1 MKDNDLLNFY
11 KNDIGVLAISSYLK
25 QGNKNIS
32 IKGLSGDLNTIT
44 ALAVTKNDKKNH
56 CFILEDKKNALIF
69 YSSVSRLLKKEK
81 IFFFPYSYRKA
92 YDDEFINN
100 ANVVFRTEA
109 IEAITNKSKEKIY
122 LISYPEGVFEKTTNI
137 QTKNKLSLL
146 IKKGETLEYSF
157 LVNYLEEQNFES
169 VDFVK
174 EPGQYSIRGNI
185 IDVFSFTNKEPIRI
199 EYEENKIVRIKLFN
213 VVSQLTV
220 EEKTK
225 VKILAN
231 TEKNQTQSSFVSLF
245 SILNENWVFWFE
257 NLSLSA
263 NIIEEKFQEASL
275 IYSSLEKKSKIM
287 ISQKPSVLFLSKKE
301 FLNETKPFK
310 RIDFGRNIN
319 IKNKIFSFSSS
330 PQPSF
335 NKNLS
340 LLVDNIRSFEE
351 KNYTILISF
360 QSEEQVRR
368 LRLYFES
375 INYNSPHSA
384 IMIPLGSGFVDHDN
398 KRVVYTDHEIF
409 NRYYKHTKQPIVL
422 KKQKNPIKNKSE
434 LEVGDFVVHIDH
446 GVGRFVGL
454 DKIKIN
460 ETKQEVL
467 RVVYKN
473 NDTVY
478 ININSLHKIS
488 KYSGSNSSPKLHSLG
503 NQEWEKKKTKI
514 KSRLVDIAEDLIGLY
529 AKRRQSP
536 GFCFEKDSFMQI
548 ELESSFIYQDT
559 PDQSKATIEIK
570 KDMEKSFPMD
580 RLICGDVGFGKTEVA
595 IRAAFKAVANN
606 KQVLI
611 LVPTTILALQHYKT
625 FKKRLEMFPV
635 TIDYLSRFR
644 STKEK
649 NKVVK
654 GCLSGDVDILIGTHL
669 VVNNKIKYKDLGLL
683 IVDEEQ
689 KFGVSLKE
697 KIKKQK
703 NNLDTLTL
711 TATPIPRTLHFSL
724 IGVRDISIIKTAPTN
739 RQPVH
744 TETINFD
751 KNKIRDILKNELMR
765 FGQVFF
771 VHNRVKDIYEVANII
786 QLLVPNAKVG
796 VAHGQQKGDE
806 LEKTMLKFIEGYF
819 DILVSTNIIESGLD
833 IPNANTIIINKAHM
847 FGLSDLHQMRG
858 RVGRSNK
865 KAFCYLVTPGVLTLS
880 SDAKR
885 RLVALEEFSMLGDG
899 INIALKDLDIRGAG
913 NLLGG
918 EQSGFI
924 NDLGFET
931 YHKILDEALVEIEPK
946 TPPHQHKN
954 IKFFNKS
961 NSCLVDVDTEV
972 YIPKNYIKNSNERLK
987 MYDFIEKNTGNN
999 LFFETKNII
1008 KDRFGKMPTNLKNLF
1023 VVMEIKNIGTQMAID
1038 KITNKR
1044 KKLIITFNQTKQPNM
1059 VKNESIQ
1066 KIFSFAKKEN
1076 KNVSMKET
1084 NRQLII
1090 TFKGIFGLNE
1100 SLGLLKNLKNK
1111 DNILVV

>member
-1 MKDNDLLNFY
+1 MKNNDLLNLY
-11 KNDIGVLAISSYLK
+11 KNDLGVLAVSSYLN

-32 IKGLSGDLNTIT
+32 IKGLFGDLNIIT
-44 ALAVTKNDKKNH
+44 ALAITKNDKKNH
-56 CFILEDKKNALIF
+56 CFILEDKKSALIF
-69 YSSVSRLLKKEK
+69 YSSLSRLLKKEK

-109 IEAITNKSKEKIY
+109 IEAITNPTNEKIY
-122 LISYPEGVFEKTTNI
+122 LITYSEGLFEKTTNI

-157 LVNYLEEQNFES
+157 LVNYLEEQSFEL

-174 EPGQYSIRGNI
+174 EPGQYSVRGNI

-199 EYEENKIVRIKLFN
+199 EYEENKIIRIKLFN

-220 EEKTK
+220 EEKQK
-225 VKILAN
+225 VKILTN
-231 TEKNQTQSSFVSLF
+231 TEKNHLESSFVSLF
-245 SILNENWVFWFE
+245 SILDHRWVFWFE

-263 NIIEEKFQEASL
+263 NIIDDKFKEASL
-275 IYSSLEKKSKIM
+275 IYSDLQKKSKII
-287 ISQKPSVLFLSKKE
+287 ISQKPSVLFLSKKDFIDE
-301 FLNETKPFK
+301 IKSFK
-310 RIDFGRNIN
+310 RVEFGGNIN
-319 IKNKIFSFSSS
+319 SKNKMFNFSSS
-330 PQPSF
+330 AQPSF

-351 KNYTILISF
+351 KKYRILISF
-360 QSEEQVRR
+360 QSEEQVTR

-375 INYNSPHSA
+375 INYISSHSS
-384 IMIPLGSGFVDHDN
+384 IMVPLGSGFVDHDN

-409 NRYYKHTKQPIVL
+409 NRYYKHTKQPTII
-422 KKQKNPIKNKSE
+422 KKQKNPIKDRTE
-434 LEVGDFVVHIDH
+434 LKVGDFIVHIDH
-446 GVGRFVGL
+446 GIGRFVGL

-460 ETKQEVL
+460 KTIQEVL

-488 KYSGSNSSPKLHSLG
+488 KYSGSNSSPSLHSLG
-503 NQEWEKKKTKI
+503 TQEWEKKKTKI
-514 KSRLVDIAEDLIGLY
+514 KSKLVDIAEDLIDLY
-529 AKRRQSP
+529 AKRRKNL
-536 GFCFEKDSFMQI
+536 GFRFEKDSFMQI
-548 ELESSFIYQDT
+548 ELESSFMYQDT
-559 PDQSKATIEIK
+559 LDQTKATVEIK

-606 KQVLI
+606 KQVLV

-625 FKKRLEMFPV
+625 FKKRLELFPV
-635 TIDYLSRFR
+635 TIEYLSRFR
-644 STKEK
+644 STAEK
-649 NKVVK
+649 KNVIKD
-654 GCLSGDVDILIGTHL
+654 CLNGKVDILIGTHII
-669 VVNNKIKYKDLGLL
+669 VNDKIKYKDLGLL

-744 TETINFD
+744 TEIINFN
-751 KNKIRDILKNELMR
+751 KEKIRDIIKNELMR

-771 VHNRVKDIYEVANII
+771 VHNRVKDIYEVSNII
-786 QLLVPNAKVG
+786 QQLVPNAKVG
-796 VAHGQQKGDE
+796 VAYGQQKGDE
-806 LEKTMLKFIEGYF
+806 LEKTMLRFIEGYF
-819 DILVSTNIIESGLD
+819 DVLVSTNIIESGLD

-885 RLVALEEFSMLGDG
+885 RLIALEEFSMLGDG

-946 TPPHQHKN
+946 TTKQQTTN
-954 IKFFNKS
+954 IMAFSKV

-972 YIPKNYIKNSNERLK
+972 YIPKDYIINSNERLK

-999 LFFETKNII
+999 LFSETIDII
-1008 KDRFGKMPTNLKNLF
+1008 KDRFGKIPKNLKNLF
-1023 VVMEIKNIGTQMAID
+1023 VVMEIKNIGTHMEID
-1038 KITNKR
+1038 KITSKQNR
-1044 KKLIITFNQTKQPNM
+1044 LTIMFNQTKQTHTT
-1059 VKNESIQ
+1059 KNESVQ
-1066 KIFSFAKKEN
+1066 KIFNFAKKEN

-1084 NRQLII
+1084 KKQLII
-1090 TFKGIFGLNE
+1090 TFKDVFGLNA
-1100 SLGLLKNLKNK
+1100 SLGLLKKLKK
-1111 DNILVV
+1111 

>member
-1 MKDNDLLNFY
+1 MKENDLLNLY
-11 KNDIGVLAISSYLK
+11 KNDLGVIDVSSYLN

-32 IKGLSGDLNTIT
+32 IKGLFGDLNIIT
-44 ALAVTKNDKKNH
+44 ALAITKNDKKNH
-56 CFILEDKKNALIF
+56 CFILEDKKSALIF
-69 YSSVSRLLKKEK
+69 YSSLSRLLKKEK
-81 IFFFPYSYRKA
+81 IYFFPYSYRKA

-109 IEAITNKSKEKIY
+109 IEAITYTTNEKIY
-122 LISYPEGVFEKTTNI
+122 LITYPEGLFEKTTNI

-146 IKKGETLEYSF
+146 IKKGETLEYAF
-157 LVNYLEEQNFES
+157 LVNYLEEQSFEF

-174 EPGQYSIRGNI
+174 EPGQYSVRGNI

-199 EYEENKIVRIKLFN
+199 EYEENKIIRIKLFN
-213 VVSQLTV
+213 VVSQLTI
-220 EEKTK
+220 EEKQK

-231 TEKNQTQSSFVSLF
+231 TEKNHLESSFVSLF
-245 SILNENWVFWFE
+245 SILDDSWFFWFE

-263 NIIEEKFQEASL
+263 NIIDNKFKEASL
-275 IYSSLEKKSKIM
+275 IYSDLQKKSKII
-287 ISQKPSVLFLSKKE
+287 ISQKPSVLFLSKKN
-301 FLNETKPFK
+301 FLDEIKPFK
-310 RIDFGRNIN
+310 RVEFGGKVNS
-319 IKNKIFSFSSS
+319 KNKMFNFSSS
-330 PQPSF
+330 AQPSF

-351 KNYTILISF
+351 KKYRILISF
-360 QSEEQVRR
+360 QSEEQVTR

-375 INYNSPHSA
+375 INYISSHSP
-384 IMIPLGSGFVDHDN
+384 IMVPLGSGFVDHDN

-409 NRYYKHTKQPIVL
+409 NRYYKHTKQPTIIR
-422 KKQKNPIKNKSE
+422 KQKNPIKDRKE
-434 LEVGDFVVHIDH
+434 LKAGDFIVHIDH
-446 GVGRFVGL
+446 GIGRFVGL

-460 ETKQEVL
+460 KTTQEVL

-478 ININSLHKIS
+478 INTNSLHKIS
-488 KYSGSNSSPKLHSLG
+488 KYSGSNSSPSLHSLG
-503 NQEWEKKKTKI
+503 TQEWEKKKTKI
-514 KSRLVDIAEDLIGLY
+514 KSKLVDIAEDLIGLY
-529 AKRRQSP
+529 AKRRKNL
-536 GFCFEKDSFMQI
+536 GFRFEKDSFMQI
-548 ELESSFIYQDT
+548 ELESSFMYQDT
-559 PDQSKATIEIK
+559 LDQNKATVEIK

-580 RLICGDVGFGKTEVA
+580 RLVCGDVGFGKTEVA

-606 KQVLI
+606 KQVLV

-625 FKKRLEMFPV
+625 FKKRLELFPV
-635 TIDYLSRFR
+635 TIEYLSRFR
-644 STKEK
+644 STVEK
-649 NKVVK
+649 KNVIK
-654 GCLSGDVDILIGTHL
+654 GCLNGKVDILIGTHII
-669 VVNNKIKYKDLGLL
+669 VNDKIKYKDLGLL

-744 TETINFD
+744 TETINFNKD
-751 KNKIRDILKNELMR
+751 KIRDIIKNELMR

-771 VHNRVKDIYEVANII
+771 VHNRVKDIYEVGNII
-786 QLLVPNAKVG
+786 QQLVPNAKVG

-819 DILVSTNIIESGLD
+819 DVLVSTNIIESGLD

-885 RLVALEEFSMLGDG
+885 RLIALEEFSMLGDG

-946 TPPHQHKN
+946 TTKQQTTN
-954 IKFFNKS
+954 IMAFAKV

-972 YIPKNYIKNSNERLK
+972 YIPKDYIKNSNERLK

-999 LFFETKNII
+999 LFSETIDII
-1008 KDRFGKMPTNLKNLF
+1008 KDRFGKIPKNLNNLF
-1023 VVMEIKNIGTQMAID
+1023 VVMEIKNIGTHMGID
-1038 KITNKR
+1038 KITSKQNR
-1044 KKLIITFNQTKQPNM
+1044 LTITFNQTKQAHKT
-1059 VKNESIQ
+1059 KNESIQ
-1066 KIFSFAKKEN
+1066 KIFNFAKKEN

-1084 NRQLII
+1084 KKQLII
-1090 TFKGIFGLNE
+1090 TFKDVFGLNE
-1100 SLGLLKNLKNK
+1100 SLGLLKKLKK
-1111 DNILVV
+1111 